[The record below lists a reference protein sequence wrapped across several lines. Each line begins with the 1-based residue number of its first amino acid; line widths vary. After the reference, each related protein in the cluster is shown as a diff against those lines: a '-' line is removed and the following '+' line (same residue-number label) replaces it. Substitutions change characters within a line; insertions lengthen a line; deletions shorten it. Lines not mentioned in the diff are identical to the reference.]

1 MPSHFYVDTNICD
14 FDFLVFSVLSRH
26 WQLEVV
32 FDSLFGAGSGIGD
45 AQKSWRSSCI
55 WDAE

>member
-45 AQKSWRSSCI
+45 AQKS
-55 WDAE
+55 